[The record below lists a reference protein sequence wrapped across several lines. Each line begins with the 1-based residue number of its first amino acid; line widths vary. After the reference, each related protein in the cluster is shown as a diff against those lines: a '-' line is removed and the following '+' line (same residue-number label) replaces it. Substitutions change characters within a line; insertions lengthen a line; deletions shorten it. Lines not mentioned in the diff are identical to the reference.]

1 MSNRIDGKDRK
12 ILSILLRSAETP
24 KAEIARRVGLAAS
37 AVFERIRRLEK
48 TGLIQ
53 RYETRLDGKPL
64 GFSLLAFVFVRETKP
79 NHGFDTGAVLA
90 RVRGVE
96 EVHKIAGEDCFLL
109 KIRAEGTEELSAVLD
124 QDINTIQT
132 VSGVRTTIVLRSI
145 LEGPPLSG
153 VKSFDIDTG
162 RESEDDSGEAS

>member
-1 MSNRIDGKDRK
+1 MSNRIDGIDRK
-12 ILSILLRSAETP
+12 ILSILLGSAETP

-37 AVFERIRRLEK
+37 AVAERIRRLER
-48 TGLIQ
+48 TGLIKG
-53 RYETRLDGKPL
+53 YETRLDGKTL
-64 GFSLLAFVFVRETKP
+64 GVSLLAFIFVRETKP
-79 NHGFDTGAVLA
+79 NQGFDTGAALA

-109 KIRAEGTEELSAVLD
+109 KIRAEGTEELSVVLD
-124 QDINTIQT
+124 REINTIQT

-153 VKSFDIDTG
+153 VKSFDIDAAG
-162 RESEDDSGEAS
+162 ESEDDSGNAR